1 MLKTEQVVNK
11 IIEALEDNKAHRIVK
26 IDLRKIE
33 NCFCSFF
40 VICHGTSG
48 THIAGLTD
56 AVEEKVREDLDERPF
71 HIEGLNA
78 AQWVVVDYGD
88 IVVHIFEKEL
98 RDYYQLEDFWADA
111 QITEIAGEPEMLT
124 YSGYHTK
131 LKTVKNTNIANIP
144 NGRQQRKQERRRIQ
158 FSSSR
163 GR

>member
-11 IIEALEDNKAHRIVK
+11 IIEALEDNKAHQIVK

-71 HIEGLNA
+71 HIEGLHT

-111 QITEIAGEPEMLT
+111 KITEIAGEPEMLT
-124 YSGYHTK
+124 YPGYHT
-131 LKTVKNTNIANIP
+131 TNKNN
-144 NGRQQRKQERRRIQ
+144 
-158 FSSSR
+158 
-163 GR
+163 

>member
-56 AVEEKVREDLDERPF
+56 AVEEKVREDLDETSRTDT
-71 HIEGLNA
+71 LYA
-78 AQWVVVDYGD
+78 SRSC
-88 IVVHIFEKEL
+88 L
-98 RDYYQLEDFWADA
+98 C
-111 QITEIAGEPEMLT
+111 GEHG
-124 YSGYHTK
+124 YSRFRIRWFQ
-131 LKTVKNTNIANIP
+131 KTI
-144 NGRQQRKQERRRIQ
+144 
-158 FSSSR
+158 
-163 GR
+163 